1 MKIKFEQHA
10 CAFVMDQTSP
20 GMTGGDVT
28 EEAGMWIYVFRT
40 LKSDSWRFTQYMYVS
55 IVLVLVT

>member
-20 GMTGGDVT
+20 GMTRGDVT

-40 LKSDSWRFTQYMYVS
+40 LKSDS
-55 IVLVLVT
+55 